1 MGVKAN
7 QLIVV
12 IESGPEDLSILVE
25 GLQATGAKNP
35 IKHFGSGKGALDYFF
50 NRGVGSEARSLPTPA
65 LIFLDLHLSDMD
77 GRRFLSL
84 IRHTSSL
91 KTIPLV
97 VFSPSPTQQEANE
110 CYELGA
116 NSCMQ
121 KPDTPADCVSI
132 LSCLMDYW
140 SEVIVAPQVDM
151 SGSKRRILQK
161 VEK

>member
-1 MGVKAN
+1 MGVKSD

-25 GLQATGAKNP
+25 GLHAIGAQNP
-35 IKHFGSGKGALDYFF
+35 IQHFGGGREALDYFF
-50 NRGVGSEARSLPTPA
+50 NRGSWSDAEPVPKPA

-84 IRHTSSL
+84 IRHTASL
-91 KTIPLV
+91 KTIPIV
-97 VFSPSPTQQEANE
+97 VFSPSTTQQEANE

-121 KPDTPADCVSI
+121 KPDTAATCAPI
-132 LSCLMDYW
+132 LSCLMEYW
-140 SEVIVAPQVDM
+140 SQVIVAPQVHM
-151 SGSKRRILQK
+151 SGLRS
-161 VEK
+161 